1 VTLASSVAPVI
12 ERRGDFGTRER
23 FAATCGEIRIL
34 MERTSPGM
42 PAPQLERLVAE
53 MARVQL
59 RFEPLGESLADR
71 YFVPHRR
78 G

>member
-1 VTLASSVAPVI
+1 
-12 ERRGDFGTRER
+12 
-23 FAATCGEIRIL
+23 